1 MVVVV
6 VNGFVK
12 TPGNDRA
19 DVERGAQAWCVA
31 SLDFDEVPRLVLS
44 VEEFLGGSVPPD
56 EAEPAGNGAV

>member
-1 MVVVV
+1 

-19 DVERGAQAWCVA
+19 DVERGAQAWCAA
-31 SLDFDEVPRLVLS
+31 SLDLDFDEVSRLVLS